1 MPHSSFK
8 EESFLFVRVESLC
21 RGAVVTCTPELDVVA
36 MAGLMRQHDV
46 SGLVVVEDGQPVGIV
61 SVRDCRDLIAA
72 APNNLATMTVREI
85 MTVGL
90 VSLRPRDQVFDAV
103 FKMAKHNI
111 HRLVVLDEAGKLVG
125 IITDTDL
132 LRLQTRT
139 PLYLNQEL
147 ENADSI
153 EQLRQSGKRLFD
165 MVRFASRA
173 GADTRSLV
181 ELISHFNDVFTRRLV
196 VLLDRDEGIRL
207 PQGAAYLALGSEGRG
222 EQTLRTDQDSA
233 IVYADSTTP
242 TQLRE
247 IECFSTRLVDALEAI
262 GVPRCPGNTMASNPY
277 WRRSLSGW
285 KELLDQWM
293 QVPKPENMVNFGMF
307 QDLRCIHGDTG
318 LERQLRD
325 HIHAEVDRNALFLAH
340 MARNIV
346 RFKPPLGFFGRI
358 KVESWGEHRDE
369 IDLKKSGIFTLTLG
383 ASLLTLEAGS
393 SGGSTWEKFERLRR
407 QGTIAPV
414 DLDTIEESFTYLVQ
428 LRIEKQLRAIE
439 AGKPPSN
446 YLNPL
451 VLTEKERAQLRAA
464 LKGAGTFLRI
474 LRDRFQL
481 DLIAR

>member
-207 PQGAAYLALGSEGRG
+207 PQGAAYLALGSEG
-222 EQTLRTDQDSA
+222 
-233 IVYADSTTP
+233 
-242 TQLRE
+242 
-247 IECFSTRLVDALEAI
+247 
-262 GVPRCPGNTMASNPY
+262 
-277 WRRSLSGW
+277 
-285 KELLDQWM
+285 
-293 QVPKPENMVNFGMF
+293 
-307 QDLRCIHGDTG
+307 
-318 LERQLRD
+318 
-325 HIHAEVDRNALFLAH
+325 
-340 MARNIV
+340 
-346 RFKPPLGFFGRI
+346 
-358 KVESWGEHRDE
+358 
-369 IDLKKSGIFTLTLG
+369 
-383 ASLLTLEAGS
+383 
-393 SGGSTWEKFERLRR
+393 
-407 QGTIAPV
+407 
-414 DLDTIEESFTYLVQ
+414 
-428 LRIEKQLRAIE
+428 
-439 AGKPPSN
+439 
-446 YLNPL
+446 
-451 VLTEKERAQLRAA
+451 
-464 LKGAGTFLRI
+464 
-474 LRDRFQL
+474 
-481 DLIAR
+481 